1 MGFGKHVTAA
11 GLILLLALSFI
22 VFLNATDNSRLL
34 QWQVQAPQIAVLGGD
49 DDIGS
54 RLDWQRITLPADWYQ
69 VLEPEQRVAL
79 RFPWPDHATDQQTVL
94 LTHSARAFSV
104 WLDDDRLF
112 EPELPVYPGRV
123 FTSAHWFTMNRD
135 QQTKAQQITLVLPA
149 SQNGTASIGRLYF
162 GPADTLIEI
171 GEHSNFVKHTL
182 SSLIVFTMLLSALFV
197 FGLWVLRPLDTIYLW
212 YTLAV
217 VCWAIYSYGHLP
229 ASLPIDVRH
238 WDWFRLTALNFWPVL
253 VVVFC
258 NRFTNRPQP
267 VIESLLALYASSV
280 SGWALFLSTD
290 DFFLFADA
298 IWPSLSYLIGFYA
311 SWIMLWA
318 TFLQRTPNIIWMTIC
333 GMLIMLLSL
342 HDIAVIAH
350 WIEPWR
356 GVMLHYSAPLL
367 LLVFTSILLQRFVA
381 AFTVAEALNR
391 ELSGQVQQKSS
402 EIAQQLAALRQLERE
417 KALAEERARLMRDM
431 HDGIGGEL
439 GSLRAALEQRR
450 IDDSSLR
457 DNLTAIHDELYLM
470 VQSLDTFGDDLGIA
484 LGQIRPRLESRVAAA
499 GMTFIFNIGHL
510 PMALDTSSTVVSHV
524 IRIIQ

>member
-79 RFPWPDHATDQQTVL
+79 RFPWPDHAADQQTVL

-212 YTLAV
+212 YALAV

-229 ASLPIDVRH
+229 VSLPIDVRQ

-267 VIESLLALYASSV
+267 VIESLLA
-280 SGWALFLSTD
+280 
-290 DFFLFADA
+290 
-298 IWPSLSYLIGFYA
+298 
-311 SWIMLWA
+311 
-318 TFLQRTPNIIWMTIC
+318 
-333 GMLIMLLSL
+333 
-342 HDIAVIAH
+342 
-350 WIEPWR
+350 
-356 GVMLHYSAPLL
+356 
-367 LLVFTSILLQRFVA
+367 
-381 AFTVAEALNR
+381 
-391 ELSGQVQQKSS
+391 
-402 EIAQQLAALRQLERE
+402 
-417 KALAEERARLMRDM
+417 
-431 HDGIGGEL
+431 
-439 GSLRAALEQRR
+439 
-450 IDDSSLR
+450 
-457 DNLTAIHDELYLM
+457 
-470 VQSLDTFGDDLGIA
+470 
-484 LGQIRPRLESRVAAA
+484 
-499 GMTFIFNIGHL
+499 
-510 PMALDTSSTVVSHV
+510 
-524 IRIIQ
+524 